1 MYNLNY
7 FQVIAFFYSGIY
19 NQIKQKRTFEQ
30 SLNSEF
36 DDMWLYPENEYLLN
50 NLIVIIQYL
59 NVKYATT
66 KKFTSQQI
74 ELYKNQLKLVQEKIN
89 LSEWLS
95 EDEMEHFTET
105 LDQLNYEIENWEREN
120 TIA

>member
-89 LSEWLS
+89 LSEGLS